1 MQETQFH
8 SLREG
13 SIVEIDC
20 KPGWTRLEISSN
32 FAAIVFLGG
41 SRFLSIFSTPSLR
54 VVAHSSWRRGT
65 NDWRVRFGREEEF
78 AARRDSRYRSKKDSG
93 HLAKCYFVSRKESG
107 VVPQQRPVIS
117 QSAFSSRLV
126 PFAATLASKRRGIE
140 PRRLLPLSS
149 GRNANGSNLGR
160 AISSIR
166 NWRAR

>member
-1 MQETQFH
+1 MDSTRNFLQFRRH
-8 SLREG
+8 CLPRRQ
-13 SIVEIDC
+13 
-20 KPGWTRLEISSN
+20 PISFDFFDAFPSRCRP
-32 FAAIVFLGG
+32 FL
-41 SRFLSIFSTPSLR
+41 
-54 VVAHSSWRRGT
+54 VDVSWRRGT

-166 NWRAR
+166 NWRARCEQLNR